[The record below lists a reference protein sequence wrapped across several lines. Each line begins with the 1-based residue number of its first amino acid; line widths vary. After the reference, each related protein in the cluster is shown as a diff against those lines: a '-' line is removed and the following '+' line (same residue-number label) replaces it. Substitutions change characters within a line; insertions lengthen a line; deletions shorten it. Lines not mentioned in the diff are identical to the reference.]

1 MPDNIRYTERPFL
14 AHEHPGWRDYWRA
27 FQQNIGKL
35 LKFKKPF
42 TSLDATLQDTFAD
55 EDYDFATGCVVLRD
69 YFIQSFLHHA
79 HYDGAK
85 AYYPGI
91 PAEQG
96 VESDAIESAA
106 RSYPLLAA
114 FLHNTNNQN
123 SLLYPQ
129 VQAILKTGFLNATD
143 PQSKGYW
150 GELHDY
156 SQVICETADF
166 ALALWLSKSA
176 VWAQYSDAEKAQ
188 IIRWLK
194 KISDVKTVDNNWHL
208 FIVLTQLVIRDLSG
222 DDVVNHD
229 RYARIKEFYV
239 GEGWFRDGAKGNF
252 DYYNSWGFHY
262 ALFWIDQIDPSFD
275 RTFIVESA
283 KTFCEKFKYLFTPQ
297 GLTFFGRSIIYRFAA
312 PTALVSSMIQQGR
325 ADGQV
330 KRIVS
335 TLNRFFIQRGA
346 IQKGVL
352 TQGLFKADRRLVD
365 SYSGSGSALWSLRTL
380 ILLTYA
386 GDELNLWTQAE
397 APLEVEKGDFNI
409 TIDAIGLTIIGHQN
423 TGEVCAIFK
432 QNDYPNYPL
441 EEAALQRQAFW
452 LPLAERIV
460 GRAIRP
466 KNNLIRKGVTCYS
479 SRLNLFLNPPTQ
491 WRK

>member
-14 AHEHPGWRDYWRA
+14 AHEHPTWRDYYRT
-27 FQQNIGKL
+27 FKQNIRKVF
-35 LKFKKPF
+35 KYKKPF
-42 TSLDATLQDTFAD
+42 TEYDDALMQAFED
-55 EDYDFATGCVVLRD
+55 EDYDFANGCITMRD

-79 HYDGAK
+79 HFDGAK

-114 FLHNTNNQN
+114 FLHNKNNQN
-123 SLLYPQ
+123 SLLYPK
-129 VQAILKTGFLNATD
+129 VQAILKTGFLSATN
-143 PQSKGYW
+143 PQSEGFW
-150 GELHDY
+150 GELSDY

-176 VWAQYSDAEKAQ
+176 VWVHYTATEQAQ
-188 IIRWLK
+188 IINWLK

-222 DDVVNHD
+222 EDVVNHD

-239 GEGWFRDGAKGNF
+239 GDGWFRDGAKGNF

-262 ALFWIDQIDPSFD
+262 ALFWIDQIDPTFD

-283 KTFCEKFKYLFTPQ
+283 KTFCETFKYLFTPQ

-312 PTALVSSMIQQGR
+312 PSALVSSMLQQGQ

-330 KRIVS
+330 KRIVA

-352 TQGLFKADRRLVD
+352 TQGLFKTDRRLVD

-380 ILLTYA
+380 ILLTYG
-386 GDELNLWTQAE
+386 GDDIQLWTTPEQ
-397 APLEVEKGDFNI
+397 PLEVEKGDFNL
-409 TIDAIGLTIIGHQN
+409 TIDAIGLTIIGHKK
-423 TGEVCAIFK
+423 TGEVCAIFQ
-432 QNDYPNYPL
+432 QNDYPDYPFVN
-441 EEAALQRQAFW
+441 AALVSQSFW
-452 LPLAERIV
+452 QPIAERIV

-491 WRK
+491 WR